1 MRIMLVCLLALATA
15 HAEEAGF
22 TPLFNGKDL
31 AGWEGDTKGYV
42 VEEGMIICRP
52 GGNLF
57 TAREY
62 SNFVFRFEFKLTP
75 GCNNGVG
82 IRWSG
87 KGDAAYS
94 GMEIQ
99 VLDDT
104 AEKYK
109 TLHAYQFHG
118 SIYGIVPAKQGHLKP
133 VGEWNVEEISAI
145 GPKIKVTLNGAVI
158 VDANLDEIR
167 QLPEPQM
174 RNLAKHPGLHNK
186 YGRIGFLGHGDV
198 ISFRNIRLREVADG
212 GKSDDAASGVSEPPA
227 GFTAL
232 FNGRDLTG
240 WKGLLA
246 EPNDNPLMRAK
257 LTPDELAKAQT
268 TADADMRAHWSVKDG
283 VLVFDGKG
291 RSLATAE
298 DYRDFEMLVDWKILP
313 GGDSGIYLRGSP
325 QVQIWDAGKNP
336 VGSGGLYNNQKNLC
350 NPASC
355 ADRPVGEWNTFRI
368 KMVGDKVTVHLNDML
383 VVDNVTLENYW
394 DRKQPI
400 FPTGQIELQNHGNT
414 LWFRNLFIRR
424 IP

>member
-15 HAEEAGF
+15 HAEETGF

-42 VEEGMIICRP
+42 AEEGMLVCRP
-52 GGNLF
+52 GGSLY

-62 SNFVFRFEFKLTP
+62 SNFVFRFEFKMTP
-75 GCNNGVG
+75 GCNNGIG
-82 IRWSG
+82 IRWPG
-87 KGDAAYS
+87 KGDAAYC

-118 SIYGIVPAKQGHLKP
+118 SIYGIVPAKRGHLAP

-145 GPKIKVTLNGAVI
+145 GPHVKVTLNGVVI
-158 VDANLDEIR
+158 VEANLDEIR

-174 RNLAKHPGLHNK
+174 HNLAKHPGLHNTS
-186 YGRIGFLGHGDV
+186 GRIGFLGHGSV
-198 ISFRNIRLREVADG
+198 ISFRNIRVKEVADD
-212 GKSDDAASGVSEPPA
+212 GKPDTAASGVSAPPP

-246 EPNDNPLMRAK
+246 GPNDNPLMRAK
-257 LTPDELAKAQT
+257 LTPGELAKAQAA
-268 TADADMRAHWSVKDG
+268 ADADMRAHWSVKDG

-336 VGSGGLYNNQKNLC
+336 VGSGGLYNNQKNPR
-350 NPASC
+350 NPACC

-368 KMVGDKVTVHLNDML
+368 KMVGEKVTVHLNDKL

-394 DRKQPI
+394 NRQQPI
-400 FPTGQIELQNHGNT
+400 FETGQIELQNHGNT

-424 IP
+424 LP